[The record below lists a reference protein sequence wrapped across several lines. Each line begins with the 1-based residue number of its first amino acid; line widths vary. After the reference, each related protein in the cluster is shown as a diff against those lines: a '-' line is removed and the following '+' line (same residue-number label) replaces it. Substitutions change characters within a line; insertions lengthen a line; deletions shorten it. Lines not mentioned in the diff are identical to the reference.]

1 VILHGNPYTNHL
13 RTMGAIENMDD
24 YHVDLSLDQWLDQRT
39 YNVPT
44 TSEVAAVWIEGSE
57 Q

>member
-1 VILHGNPYTNHL
+1 
-13 RTMGAIENMDD
+13 MGAIENMDD